1 MNIMRFK
8 TLLHVITALVIIFLL
23 GCTNNSEINN
33 EKVSIHSFTT
43 DPVSTPTP
51 TITPFPT
58 RVSKP
63 KAKVPT
69 RTPRSKPNNPSST
82 SDSNLITTDI
92 FVSQYI
98 YQHFDSSLNL
108 DFKEIVDQE
117 FSSVEQKA
125 GVSIAVFTN
134 NKIWRYA
141 SGISDEST
149 PMTIETPVLIGST
162 SKTFISALI
171 LNQIENG
178 LYTLDDSIE
187 SLLSNHP
194 DYVSFDKDKINP
206 KVTVKELLSMT
217 SGLPDYNENVEGKN
231 DFFKIPFWKPSNNI
245 LLTKSNHT
253 APGQF
258 EYCDTNVVL
267 LGLIAELYGMKPL
280 NELYGDIFFDKLQ
293 ISAISLPDE
302 GIPSN
307 TARPYGD
314 LEPWT
319 SGFGNMIESAPFS
332 FEHYLFGQ
340 GRIRWACCGIIS
352 TPEYLSRWGY
362 ELYSDNGSAIS
373 SNSRS
378 ILLNS
383 FSAEKVSF
391 AGTKQYYGYLISK
404 REFPISKSQSIISF
418 GHPGG
423 GGGYST
429 LLRYSPELDL
439 SIAIL
444 ANSTLKF
451 QGHCKEFDPKNCIAS
466 SIFKKYAQHL
476 NREK

>member
-1 MNIMRFK
+1 MRFK
-8 TLLHVITALVIIFLL
+8 TLLPLITALVIIFLL
-23 GCTNNSEINN
+23 GCTNNSEIKNQKGRIDSYP
-33 EKVSIHSFTT
+33 KVA
-43 DPVSTPTP
+43 VLTPKP
-51 TITPFPT
+51 TITPIPT
-58 RVSKP
+58 RVSNP
-63 KAKVPT
+63 KSEVPT
-69 RTPRSKPNNPSST
+69 RTPRLKPNNPNNT
-82 SDSNLITTDI
+82 SVPDLIITDI
-92 FVSQYI
+92 FVPQDT
-98 YQHFDSSLNL
+98 YQDFESALTS

-117 FSSVEQKA
+117 FSSIDQKA
-125 GVSIAVFTN
+125 GISIAVFTN

-141 SGISDEST
+141 SGVSDEST

-162 SKTFISALI
+162 SKTLISALI
-171 LNQIENG
+171 LKQIEDG
-178 LYTLDDSIE
+178 LYRFDDSIE

-194 DYVSFDKDKINP
+194 DYVSFDKSKINP
-206 KVTVKELLSMT
+206 KVTIKELLSMT

-231 DFFKIPFWKPSNNI
+231 EFFKIPIWKPSNNI
-245 LLTKSNHT
+245 LLTESNYT
-253 APGQF
+253 SPGKF

-267 LGLIAELYGMKPL
+267 LGLIAELFGLKPL
-280 NELYGDIFFDKLQ
+280 SELYSDIFFDRLQ
-293 ISAISLPDE
+293 ISAISLPDD
-302 GIPSN
+302 GTPSN

-314 LEPWT
+314 LQPWT

-332 FEHYLFGQ
+332 FEHYIFGQ

-352 TPEYLSRWGY
+352 TPEHLSRWGY
-362 ELYSDNGSAIS
+362 ELYSENGSAIS
-373 SNSRS
+373 SDSRS

-383 FSAEKVSF
+383 FSDQKVAF

-404 REFPISKSQSIISF
+404 REFPISKSQSIVSF

-429 LLRYSPELDL
+429 VLRYSPELDI

-451 QGHCKEFDPKNCIAS
+451 QGHCKEYDPKNCIVL

-476 NREK
+476 SAEK